1 MREILAP
8 AGDKERMEIAFL
20 YGADAVYFGGQD
32 YSLRANAKNFSLEE
46 IKFSTDYAHNINKK
60 VYVTVNI
67 VFHNEDLK
75 GLKEYLKYL
84 DSIKVD
90 GLIISDL
97 AVIKYC
103 HELKLQVPLILSTQ
117 ESVLNIEAVKFW
129 QSLGIKKIVLG
140 REAKRDDIKEIIEK
154 TGIEIECFIH
164 GAMCTALSGECVLSN
179 YFTNRDS
186 NRGGCAQICRW
197 VFNVENK
204 PDFTMMSKDLNMIR
218 NIKDM
223 EQIGITSFKI
233 EGRMRSIYYLATV
246 TLCYKR
252 LFEGFENNSLTQKDQ
267 EYYLNIL
274 NRCANRESKPQF
286 YNTIESSDDEYW
298 NGAKEVTNQDFLG
311 IVKDYDEKTKLAKIE
326 VRNYFEDGTKVQF
339 YGPNYETFSYII
351 HKIKDEDLKNIT
363 IANHPG
369 MIIYLNVNNKLY
381 FNDMMRICTY
391 LK

>member
-8 AGDKERMEIAFL
+8 AGDIERMNIAFL
-20 YGADAVYFGGQD
+20 YGADAVYFGGQNF
-32 YSLRANAKNFSLEE
+32 SLRANAKNFSLNE
-46 IKFSTDYAHNINKK
+46 IKTATKFAHQMKKK

-67 VFHNEDLK
+67 IFHNEDLK

-84 DSIKVD
+84 DFIKVD

-97 AVIKYC
+97 AIVKYW
-103 HELKLQVPLILSTQ
+103 HELNLQVPLILSTQ

-140 REAKRDDIKEIIEK
+140 REAKRDDIKEIIDK

-197 VFNVENK
+197 VFQVDNK
-204 PDFTMMSKDLNMIR
+204 PDFTMMSKDLNMIS

-223 EQIGITSFKI
+223 ENIGISSYKI

-252 LFEGFENNSLTQKDQ
+252 IFSGFENDSLTKKNQ
-267 EYYLNIL
+267 EYYLNVL

-286 YNTIESSDDEYW
+286 YNTKESLNDEYW
-298 NGAKEVTNQDFLG
+298 HGAQEITNQDFLG
-311 IVKDYDEKTKLAKIE
+311 IVKEYDDNKKIAKIE
-326 VRNYFEDGTKVQF
+326 ARNYFEIGTEVQF
-339 YGPNYETFSYII
+339 FSPDYETFSYTI
-351 HKIKDEDLKNIT
+351 HNIKNENFENIT
-363 IANHPG
+363 IVNHPR
-369 MIIYLNVNNKLY
+369 MIIYLEVNNKLY
-381 FNDMMRICTY
+381 INDMMRLCTFI
-391 LK
+391 K